1 MILATDLD
9 GTFLGG
15 DERARRE
22 LYDLIR
28 GSPRATLIFVTGR
41 GIGSIRPLLDDP
53 FVPSP
58 HYIIADVGATVVT
71 GDSLEPVGAIQERI
85 EAAWPGEARVRSALA
100 SFDFLVY
107 QEVPQ
112 ERRCSFLLAE
122 ERRIEEIRGVIEE
135 DLECDVLFSAGQYLD
150 VLPRGVS
157 KGNALVQLLEHTG
170 LDRDRVVVAGD
181 TLNDLSLFECD
192 LRGIVVG
199 GAEPALCH
207 RVERIGGRAY
217 LAKAPGGG
225 GIVEG
230 LRHHGLLPRAADR
243 PGRERR
249 VAAPVGTGGGT
260 WAAET
265 PERRKGP
272 HDRRRAEAEA
282 EAAAA
287 VAESAAAAG
296 PAVAEA
302 EESGSVEDRQL
313 VMVYHRLP
321 FETVRREG
329 RTILRRPKSP
339 NGIIP
344 TLLGFFSRGEKG
356 MWVAWSKNDTR
367 TPDDWQEQVAVDP
380 VAYPNLTAVRIPL
393 TPEDVH
399 LFYETFSKEALW
411 PVIFSFLDK
420 ATFDQDHWEHFLD
433 INRIFAERTA
443 AVAEP
448 NALVWVH
455 DYNLWMVPHYLR
467 RLRPDVTI
475 AFFHHTSFPA
485 SDIFN
490 IIPWRSEI
498 IDSLLDCDYIGFH
511 IPHYVENFV
520 DAVRTHA
527 PLDILE
533 RVPTTPR
540 FRSFGCALGVDEM
553 VREIQV
559 GDRNIRMGAH
569 PVGINVQAIEEILE
583 RPEIQES
590 VERIRTELRGRTSI
604 LSVERLDYVKGPL
617 EKLQAFERLLENHPE
632 LHGKIV
638 LLSINT
644 PPAPGMKVYRS
655 TRERVDEAVG
665 RINGRFSKLDWTPV
679 RYFYRSLAYEEVI
692 AHYAVS
698 DVAWITPLR
707 DGLNMVAKE
716 YIAANHVSGGG
727 GTLLLSEFAG
737 AAAELHGSLLTNP
750 YHPDGMAR
758 DLYNALMMPERERRE
773 RMAVMHD
780 IVAANNISYWSYEFI
795 AAVDGKL

>member
-15 DERARRE
+15 DEAARRE

-28 GSPRATLIFVTGR
+28 ETPEAVLIFVTGR

-53 FVPSP
+53 FVPDP
-58 HYIIADVGATVVT
+58 QYIIADVGATVVHGET
-71 GDSLEPVGAIQERI
+71 LEPVAAIQDLI
-85 EAAWPGEARVRSALA
+85 ESTWPGEERVRAALRE
-100 SFDFLVY
+100 FDFLVY
-107 QEVPQ
+107 QDVPQ

-122 ERRIEEIRGVIEE
+122 ERRIEEIRETVEQ
-135 DLECDVLFSAGQYLD
+135 DLGCDVLFSAGQYLD

-157 KGNALVQLLEHTG
+157 KGNTLVQLLEHTG
-170 LDRDRVVVAGD
+170 LDREYVVVAGD

-192 LRGIVVG
+192 LKGIVVG
-199 GAEPALCH
+199 EAEPALAE

-217 LAKAPGGG
+217 LAEAPGGG

-230 LRHHGLLPRAADR
+230 LRHHGLLP
-243 PGRERR
+243 
-249 VAAPVGTGGGT
+249 
-260 WAAET
+260 
-265 PERRKGP
+265 
-272 HDRRRAEAEA
+272 
-282 EAAAA
+282 A
-287 VAESAAAAG
+287 VAGAGEATRRSAAAAS
-296 PAVAEA
+296 PASPFVERRRGTRDRRKTATEAKAAAAEWVARTQPK
-302 EESGSVEDRQL
+302 SVPPPDERQL

-321 FETVRREG
+321 FDTIRRDG
-329 RTILRRPKSP
+329 RTIMRRPKSP

-356 MWVAWSKNDTR
+356 VWVAWSKSESR
-367 TPDDWQEQVAVDP
+367 TPEDWEERMAVDP
-380 VAYPNLTAVRIPL
+380 RLYPNLTAVRIPL
-393 TPEDVH
+393 TPEDVN

-420 ATFDQDHWEHFLD
+420 ARFDQNHWEHYLE

-443 AVAEP
+443 EVAEE

-455 DYNLWMVPHYLR
+455 DYNLWMVPHFLR

-490 IIPWRSEI
+490 IIPWRREI

-527 PLDILE
+527 PLEILE

-553 VREIQV
+553 VREIRV
-559 GDRNIRMGAH
+559 GKRHIRLGAH
-569 PVGINVQAIEEILE
+569 PVGINVKAIETILE
-583 RPEIQES
+583 RPEIRQMIEG
-590 VERIRTELRGRTSI
+590 IRAELRGRTSI

-632 LHGKIV
+632 LHGSIV
-638 LLSINT
+638 LLSIST
-644 PPAPGMKVYRS
+644 PPAPGMKAYRS

-698 DVAWITPLR
+698 DLAWITPLR

-716 YIAANHVSGGG
+716 YIAANQAYGGG

-750 YHPDGMAR
+750 YHPDGMAK
-758 DLYNALMMPERERRE
+758 DLYNALMMPESDRRD

-780 IVAANNISYWSYEFI
+780 IVKANDIGYWSYEFI
-795 AAVDGKL
+795 TAVNGKL

>member
-15 DERARRE
+15 DESARKE

-28 GSPRATLIFVTGR
+28 ETPEAVLIFVTGR
-41 GIGSIRPLLDDP
+41 GLGSIRPLLDDP
-53 FVPSP
+53 FVPDP
-58 HYIIADVGATVVT
+58 DYIIADVGATVLH
-71 GDSLEPVGAIQERI
+71 GDTLEPVEPIQGEI
-85 EAAWPGEARVRSALA
+85 EARWPGTRKVRKALKP
-100 SFDFLVY
+100 FDFLVY
-107 QEVPQ
+107 QDVPQ

-122 ERRIEEIRGVIEE
+122 ERRIEEIRDTVERELG
-135 DLECDVLFSAGQYLD
+135 CDVLFSAGQYLD

-157 KGNALVQLLEHTG
+157 KGNALVRLLEETG
-170 LDRDRVVVAGD
+170 LDREYVVVAGD

-192 LRGIVVG
+192 LKGIVVG
-199 GAEPALCH
+199 EAEPELAR
-207 RVERIGGRAY
+207 RVERIGGHAY
-217 LAKAPGGG
+217 LATAPGGG

-230 LRHHGLLPRAADR
+230 LRHHGLLP
-243 PGRERR
+243 
-249 VAAPVGTGGGT
+249 
-260 WAAET
+260 
-265 PERRKGP
+265 
-272 HDRRRAEAEA
+272 
-282 EAAAA
+282 A
-287 VAESAAAAG
+287 VAEGGDPGRRAGGAATDGRAPGLVERRRGTGDRRNTA
-296 PAVAEA
+296 AEA
-302 EESGSVEDRQL
+302 KAATKRWVANARPERKEKPPEDRQL

-321 FETVRREG
+321 FDTVRRDG
-329 RTILRRPKSP
+329 RTIMRRPKSP

-356 MWVAWSKNDTR
+356 VWVAWSKSETR
-367 TPDDWQEQVAVDP
+367 SPDEWEEQMAVDP
-380 VAYPNLTAVRIPL
+380 KLYPNLTAVRIPL
-393 TPEDVH
+393 TPEDVN

-420 ATFDQDHWEHFLD
+420 AKFNQKHWEHYLE

-448 NALVWVH
+448 GALVWVH
-455 DYNLWMVPHYLR
+455 DYNLWMVPHFLR
-467 RLRPDVTI
+467 RLRPDVKI

-490 IIPWRSEI
+490 IIPWRREI
-498 IDSLLDCDYIGFH
+498 IDSLLDCDYVGFH

-520 DAVRTHA
+520 DAIRTHA
-527 PLDILE
+527 PMDILE

-553 VREIQV
+553 VREIKV
-559 GDRNIRMGAH
+559 GDRRVRMGAH
-569 PVGINVQAIEEILE
+569 PVGINVKAIESILE
-583 RPEIQES
+583 RPEIRKTIEG
-590 VERIRTELRGRTSI
+590 IRTELRGRTSI

-617 EKLQAFERLLENHPE
+617 EKLQAFERLLEDHPE
-632 LHGKIV
+632 LHGSIV
-638 LLSINT
+638 LLSIST
-644 PPAPGMKVYRS
+644 PPAPGMKAYRS

-698 DVAWITPLR
+698 DIAWITPLR

-716 YIAANHVSGGG
+716 YIAANQAYGGG

-758 DLYNALMMPERERRE
+758 DLYNALMMPESDRRE

-780 IVAANNISYWSYEFI
+780 IVKANSIGYWSYEFI
-795 AAVDGKL
+795 SAVNGKL